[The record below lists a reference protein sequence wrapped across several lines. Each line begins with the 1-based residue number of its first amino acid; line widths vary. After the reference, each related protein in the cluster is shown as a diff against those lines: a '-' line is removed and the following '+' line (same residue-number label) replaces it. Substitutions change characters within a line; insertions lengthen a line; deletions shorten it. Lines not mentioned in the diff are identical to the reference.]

1 MRHSRLTFLVAFLVA
16 ALAVPVLAQ
25 KITGTIRGTV
35 TDPSGGVIAG
45 AKVTVK
51 NEDTGLTR
59 VSETNSEG
67 IYSFAELP
75 VGSYRVEVEQA
86 AFKSAVRS
94 RITLNVADTRAV
106 DVQLETGNISE
117 VVDVEVAA
125 VAVKTVGADV
135 SGVVTGE
142 QARELPL
149 NGRNFMQLTFLQPGV
164 VADEGMN
171 SRDKGLAGGSDVSV
185 SGGGTTANVWT
196 VDGANNNDV
205 GSNRT
210 ILVYPSVDAI
220 EEFKIQRNNYGAEF
234 GQAGG
239 AHVNLVTRGG
249 TNDFHGSLY
258 YYARRDRFNAI
269 DYFLDLA
276 GQEAAPLKWDDYGGT
291 IGGPIL
297 KDKLHFFYSQE
308 WNKDEKSDVRVSRVP
323 TQAERNGDFSS
334 PIPGCN
340 AGTPIDPLT
349 GQPFPGNIIPA
360 NRISPGGRL
369 MISQMALPNT
379 NPSSGCNNWT
389 EAVATPIS
397 WRQENARVDWTVSDS
412 TRVMLRYTQD
422 SWKSDQNLWGDDPFP
437 TVSSVWNQPGKIFV
451 AQLNKTIGSSMVNAL
466 TFSYSMNRIEVARG
480 GSDPELASQLGAAIP
495 TLFGTDIK
503 QRGGQGMPMANWG
516 SLGDYGGGV
525 LWNQAPWLNNQDL
538 FVVKDDYSAVFGK
551 HVLKI
556 GALVSYNKKNE
567 EVNNT
572 SIESVSVNNVRG
584 FLGPNGFVPNTAG
597 TGNPIANWLLA
608 GTVWN
613 TSELRTNPNVQQRW
627 KDFEAYVAD
636 TYKVNSRITA
646 DLGVRLTHF
655 TAPYEADDRIG
666 SFDPGSVNRALGN
679 SPCNGILYP
688 PGTNPCAEFG
698 FAGGGEGPNRG
709 LRPTKA
715 VLIAPRLGLAWDVFG
730 TGKTAIRGG
739 LGLFYARERLSM
751 GLGLGTAPPFSGT
764 ASVDRTLDSNQVIAG
779 QTGLSFGAPGS
790 GLEQSDANP
799 HNWQWNVSVQH
810 ELLRNTILEVA
821 YVGNK
826 GGDLLGITNAN
837 EVAPANRLQ
846 YARTGDV
853 SLRPLNGVT
862 GIGDGNMAIWTHDRS
877 SIYHGLQT
885 ALVSRFGRAS
895 QASLSYTWS
904 KLLANTGL
912 GNADGGITAA
922 NVYTDSTQPHLDR
935 GRASVDKTHIFA
947 GSLVL
952 ALPTLED
959 KGSFARNVF
968 GDWEITSIVQAS
980 SGYPIT
986 VYLGGVPGLSGNGS
1000 AAGTGYVAP
1009 QRPNRVPG
1017 VDCRASGGV
1026 DTQWLNPAAWTINNY
1041 QIGTNGDSGRGICDG
1056 PGYFAVDG
1064 AVYKNIRLGKK
1075 VKLQLRAEVFNIFNR
1090 TNFLVGDEVSRSW
1103 TPQNVVFDTG
1113 DPRTATRI
1121 VSATPSPSFGQ
1132 LTDSADNR
1140 QAQLGIRLSF

>member
-1 MRHSRLTFLVAFLVA
+1 MRHQRLSFLAAFLVA
-16 ALAVPVLAQ
+16 LIAVPVMAQ
-25 KITGTIRGTV
+25 KITATIRGTV
-35 TDPSGGVIAG
+35 TDPSGGVIGG
-45 AKVTVK
+45 AKVTVR
-51 NEDTGLTR
+51 NEGTGLTR
-59 VSETNSEG
+59 TSETNSEG

-75 VGSYRVEVEQA
+75 VGTYRVEVESAGFKA
-86 AFKSAVRS
+86 ATRS

-135 SGVVTGE
+135 SGVVSGE

-185 SGGGTTANVWT
+185 SGGSTTSNVWT

-249 TNDFHGSLY
+249 TNEFHGSLY
-258 YYARRDRFNAI
+258 YYARRDKFNAI
-269 DYFLDLA
+269 DYFLEQA

-291 IGGPIL
+291 FGGPIL

-308 WNKDEKSDVRVSRVP
+308 WNKDKKSDVRVSRVP
-323 TQAERNGDFSS
+323 TQAERNGDFSN
-334 PIPGCN
+334 PIPGCSV
-340 AGTPIDPLT
+340 TPIDPLT

-360 NRISPGGRL
+360 NRISPAGQL
-369 MISQMALPNT
+369 MISQMGLPNT
-379 NPSSGCNNWT
+379 TPSSGCNNWT
-389 EAVATPIS
+389 EAVPTPIN
-397 WRQENARVDWTVSDS
+397 WRQENARVDWTANDS

-466 TFSYSMNRIEVARG
+466 TFSYSMNRIEVQRG
-480 GSDPELASQLGAAIP
+480 GSDPELATQLSGAIP

-572 SIESVSVNNVRG
+572 SQESVQVNGVAG
-584 FLGPNGFVPNTAG
+584 FLGPNGYVRNTAG
-597 TGNPIANWLLA
+597 TGNEIANWLLA
-608 GTVWN
+608 TTVWN
-613 TSELRTNPNVQQRW
+613 TTELRTNPNVQQRW

-636 TYKVNSRITA
+636 TYKVNSRVTA

-655 TAPYEADDRIG
+655 TPPYEANDNIA
-666 SFDPGSVNRALGN
+666 SFDPSTVNPAFGN
-679 SPCNGILYP
+679 SPCNGLLYV
-688 PGTNPCAEFG
+688 PGNNPCAELG
-698 FAGGGEGPNRG
+698 FAGGTDGPNRS
-709 LRPTKA
+709 LRPTSA

-730 TGKTAIRGG
+730 NGKTAIRGG

-751 GLGLGTAPPFSGT
+751 GLGLGTNPPFSGT
-764 ASVDRTLDSNQVIAG
+764 ASVDRTLASNQVIVG
-779 QTGLSFGAPGS
+779 QAGLSFGAPGS
-790 GLEQSDANP
+790 GLEQTKDNP

-826 GGDLLGITNAN
+826 GGSLLGITNAN
-837 EVAPANRLQ
+837 EIAPQNRLQ
-846 YARTGDV
+846 FARTGDV
-853 SLRPLNGVT
+853 GLRPLGNVA
-862 GIGDGNMAIWTHDRS
+862 GIGNGTMAIWTHDRK

-895 QASLSYTWS
+895 QASVSYTWS

-922 NVYTDSTQPHLDR
+922 NVYTDSTQPDLDY
-935 GRASVDKTHIFA
+935 GRASVDKTHIFS

-952 ALPTLED
+952 ALPTFED
-959 KGSFARNVF
+959 KGSAARHIL

-986 VYLGGVPGLSGNGS
+986 VYLGSVPGLSGS
-1000 AAGTGYVAP
+1000 AAGTGYTNA
-1009 QRPNRVPG
+1009 QRPNRVEDQP
-1017 VDCRASGGV
+1017 CRASGASE
-1026 DTQWLNPAAWTINNY
+1026 TQWLNPAAWTINNY
-1041 QIGTNGDSGRGICDG
+1041 QIGTNGTSGRGICDG
-1056 PGYFAVDG
+1056 PGFFQVDA
-1064 AVYKNIRLGKK
+1064 AVYKNIRLGKR
-1075 VKLQLRAEVFNIFNR
+1075 VKLQLRAEMFNVFNR
-1090 TNFLVGDEVSRSW
+1090 TNFLVNDEVSRQW
-1103 TPQNVVFDTG
+1103 NPENVVFDTG
-1113 DPRTATRI
+1113 NGATATRI
-1121 VSATPSPSFGQ
+1121 ISATPSANFGQ
-1132 LTDSADNR
+1132 LIDSADNR